1 MFLPLPAAVFIPVK
15 PCFVIGLSATLI
27 CAFKA
32 ISKTDVKNVIVFTH
46 NIIRS
51 SSELIQMCPYVL
63 DRIESAVKG
72 KIRVPGEKPVRAR
85 K

>member
-32 ISKTDVKNVIVFTH
+32 IRKTDGKNVICLPITQLGVFQNTFKCVH
-46 NIIRS
+46 MLYI
-51 SSELIQMCPYVL
+51 ELKVL
-63 DRIESAVKG
+63 
-72 KIRVPGEKPVRAR
+72 
-85 K
+85 